1 MRRAPARLPRQSSA
15 PAAPSTSLA
24 WRKPDAFEKL
34 LPVGPHHG
42 AEERGDGLRGGAA
55 QGVARQFGG
64 GARR

>member
-1 MRRAPARLPRQSSA
+1 
-15 PAAPSTSLA
+15 LA